1 MERIS
6 TGLPKL
12 DSKLEGG
19 YPKGK
24 GILISGNTGSGK
36 TILGLHLLYQ
46 ACKSGKNCM
55 FIATEETT
63 EDILLQA
70 ESLGLDLRPFYDDG
84 NLVIQRVY
92 EERVYEAISNVE
104 WGTESSKMST
114 NIIQLK
120 DIIVGK
126 NDIVVI
132 DNIGVF
138 TPTILL
144 DEFRSQFD
152 ALNHMLSKR
161 NYTTIFIIDET
172 SNKRTEYIAAYSV
185 YGVIKVSKKENP
197 YTNKHERT
205 LEVVKMRNTQIPE
218 EPMKFKIQPNKGID
232 FISG

>member
-6 TGLPKL
+6 TGLEKL
-12 DSKLEGG
+12 DSKLQGG
-19 YPKGK
+19 YPESK
-24 GILISGNTGSGK
+24 GILITGNTGSGK

-55 FIATEETT
+55 FIATEETP

-70 ESLGLDLRPFYDDG
+70 ESLGLNLRPFYENG

-92 EERVYEAISNVE
+92 EERVYEAIGRVE
-104 WGTESSKMST
+104 WGTENSKMST

-120 DIIVGK
+120 DIILGT
-126 NDIVVI
+126 NDVVVI

-152 ALNHMLSKR
+152 ALNHVLSKK
-161 NYTTIFIIDET
+161 NYTTIYIMDES

-185 YGVIKVSKKENP
+185 YGVIRMSKEENP
-197 YTNKHERT
+197 YTNKHERC
-205 LEVVKMRNTQIPE
+205 LEIVKMRSTQIPE
-218 EPMKFKIQPNKGID
+218 EPMKFKIVPNKGID
-232 FISG
+232 FLSD